1 MKKVYIKNALST
13 RDRMQNAIVSGGI
26 AGVLCIV
33 ICLILFKVF
42 GFYLPYIYLGVG
54 YLIGLAIQKF
64 GRGVQPKFSILAM
77 LIALGVVLVT
87 DMVYFGSPEEWFS
100 VMTSY
105 GTTSLIEVA
114 CRIGACYLAYMYA
127 RAVM

>member
-1 MKKVYIKNALST
+1 
-13 RDRMQNAIVSGGI
+13 QNAIVSGGV
-26 AGVLCIV
+26 AGVLCLA

-42 GFYLPYIYLGVG
+42 GFYLPYIYLGAG

-64 GRGVQPKFSILAM
+64 GKDVQPKFSVLALGICACVV
-77 LIALGVVLVT
+77 LIA
-87 DMVYFGSPEEWFS
+87 DMIYFGSPEAYFS
-100 VMTSY
+100 VLTSF